1 MYLFN
6 YVYNKTSDNNQKV
19 DPSVHEQIS
28 GQIICGIYIQW
39 NMIKEI
45 LMHATWINVEY
56 VVVNENSQSQKEKY
70 YTSMRYNSQISLDRK

>member
-6 YVYNKTSDNNQKV
+6 YVYIKLVTITKV

-56 VVVNENSQSQKEKY
+56 VVVNENSQS
-70 YTSMRYNSQISLDRK
+70 RRKNIIHP